1 MENIQNNELF
11 CESASITVPVY
22 MSEQF
27 LTLWNKLQGKNSPAI
42 DKDIAAAVSEI
53 IYQVQTNG
61 DEALYRYTEQF
72 DGVRLSA
79 LKVNLYDIDR
89 AFTQINNENPAL
101 IAALEKTAHRIRRFA
116 ELQASQLDNFQV
128 MIAPGV
134 SAGQKILPVE
144 NAGIYVPGGRY
155 PLISSVLMGIIPARV
170 AGVKR
175 VILATPPS
183 ASGKPAP
190 ALLAAAKI
198 AQADDV
204 YTIGGAQAIAALAFG
219 TETVP
224 RVDII
229 AGPGNAYVAEAK
241 RQVYGHVGIDL
252 IAGPTDV
259 LIIADEPYCNGIGA
273 TLIALD
279 MLAQA
284 EHDPNAQARV
294 LVPSATAG
302 NAIIEAL
309 QKEFAQC
316 KSNRNIITSSLSTNS
331 AIIVYSTVSEAIA
344 IANTIA
350 PEHLEL
356 HCSNAEYI
364 SQKLI
369 NYGSL
374 FISSSTPEVLGD
386 YAAGIN
392 HTLPTMGSARFSSGL
407 SVRNFLKS
415 ATYLIGREGS
425 GLTELAKTSMIIA
438 EAEGLFAHKAS
449 AQARLML
456 NANSSS

>member
-1 MENIQNNELF
+1 MESPQNMELF
-11 CESASITVPVY
+11 NERDLITIPVY
-22 MSEQF
+22 SSEHF
-27 LTLWNKLQGKNSPAI
+27 LTLWNNRQRKTSTVANSS
-42 DKDIAAAVSEI
+42 IAAAVSEI
-53 IYQVQTNG
+53 IKTVQTTG

-79 LKVNLYDIDR
+79 LKVSQDEIDR
-89 AFTQINNENPAL
+89 AYNKISTENPLL
-101 IAALEKTAHRIRRFA
+101 IAALEKSAHSIRRFA
-116 ELQASQLDNFQV
+116 ELQASQLQNFQV
-128 MIAPGV
+128 MLAPGI
-134 SAGQKILPVE
+134 SAGQKILPVAC
-144 NAGIYVPGGRY
+144 AGIYVPGGRY
-155 PLISSVLMGIIPARV
+155 PLISSVLMGVIPARV
-170 AGVKR
+170 AGVTR
-175 VILATPPS
+175 VILATPP
-183 ASGKPAP
+183 AVSGIPAP
-190 ALLAAAKI
+190 AILAAAKI

-241 RQVYGHVGIDL
+241 RQVFGYVGIDL

-259 LIIADEPYCNGIGA
+259 LILADEEHCSGIGA
-273 TLIALD
+273 KLIALD

-294 LVPSATAG
+294 LVPSQKAG
-302 NAIIEAL
+302 NAIIKAM
-309 QKEFAQC
+309 QKELTLC
-316 KSNRNIITSSLSTNS
+316 KCNKNIIAHSLSASS
-331 AIIVYSTVSEAIA
+331 AVIIYSTLSEAIA
-344 IANTIA
+344 AVNIIA

-374 FISSSTPEVLGD
+374 FIGPGTPEVLGD

-407 SVRNFLKS
+407 SVRTFLKAS
-415 ATYLIGREGS
+415 TYLISRKES
-425 GLTELAKTSMIIA
+425 GLSELLETSMIIA

-449 AQARLML
+449 AQERLML
-456 NANSSS
+456 TINSLP